1 MTKQL
6 VLCIMVVGRG
16 KEVLIAMN
24 KINYIEDD
32 EDKIASHFA
41 KASRQVVSL
50 AIRTYIDDCVV
61 HKKLVRAG
69 LKSKIIKLQE
79 ALAKL

>member
-1 MTKQL
+1 
-6 VLCIMVVGRG
+6 
-16 KEVLIAMN
+16 MN
-24 KINYIEDD
+24 KISYLNDD

-61 HKKLVRAG
+61 HKKLIRAE
-69 LKSKIIKLQE
+69 LKAKIIKLQE
-79 ALAKL
+79 ELAKL